1 MQVTSATSATSATG
15 GISSMDSLATSSQTL
30 NQKDFL
36 KLLVSQMVNQ
46 DPMNPQSDT
55 QMAAQMAQFTSLTQA
70 SAMSSSLAMLQADS
84 LLGSTVTLQLDSKTS
99 TSGVVQGVILQNG
112 TPQIM
117 VNGAS
122 YDLSQV
128 VAVTPTA
135 TAATT
140 APTSAPTN
148 N

>member
-1 MQVTSATSATSATG
+1 MQVISATSAISATG
-15 GISSMDSLATSSQTL
+15 GISSPDSLTTSSQAL

-36 KLLVSQMVNQ
+36 KLLVAQMVNQ
-46 DPMNPQSDT
+46 NPMNPQSDT
-55 QMAAQMAQFTSLTQA
+55 QMAAQMAQFTALTQA
-70 SAMSSSLAMLQADS
+70 SASSASLAMLQANG
-84 LLGSTVTLQLDSKTS
+84 LIGSTVTLQLDSQTS
-99 TSGVVQGVILQNG
+99 TSGVVQGVILQKG

-140 APTSAPTN
+140 TPTSAPTN

>member
-15 GISSMDSLATSSQTL
+15 GISSPDSLTTSSQAL

-36 KLLVSQMVNQ
+36 KLLVSQIVNQ
-46 DPMNPQSDT
+46 DPLNPQSDT

-70 SAMSSSLAMLQADS
+70 SAMSSSLAMMQADS
-84 LLGSTVTLQLDSKTS
+84 LLGSTVTLQLDSQTS

-112 TPQIM
+112 TPRIL
-117 VNGAS
+117 VNGAT
-122 YDLSQV
+122 YDLNQV

-140 APTSAPTN
+140 TPTSAATN

>member
-15 GISSMDSLATSSQTL
+15 GISSPDSLTASSQAL

-84 LLGSTVTLQLDSKTS
+84 LLGSTVTLQLDSQTS

-128 VAVTPTA
+128 VAVTPTTA
-135 TAATT
+135 AATT